1 VLRALLFGDIKGFST
16 LTEKQLPVFADKV
29 LGAIARTLERYGSA
43 INFRNTW
50 GDGLYVVIKDAE
62 TAADCAL
69 QLQRAISELP
79 LASLELPPTL
89 GLRLS
94 GHFGPVFPLFDPVL
108 KQMAFMG
115 SHVSRTAR
123 IEPVTPEG
131 MVYVTDAFA
140 AALAATRQ
148 PRFICNYMG
157 VVPAAKNYGSMR
169 MFALSPRNSSR
180 GPVTKPSP
188 CAL

>member
-1 VLRALLFGDIKGFST
+1 
-16 LTEKQLPVFADKV
+16 
-29 LGAIARTLERYGSA
+29 
-43 INFRNTW
+43 
-50 GDGLYVVIKDAE
+50 
-62 TAADCAL
+62 
-69 QLQRAISELP
+69 
-79 LASLELPPTL
+79 
-89 GLRLS
+89 
-94 GHFGPVFPLFDPVL
+94 VL

-169 MFALSPRNSSR
+169 MFALSPRGSSR
-180 GPVTKPSP
+180 PPASTQPL
-188 CAL
+188 CRL